1 MSSVEILP
9 VLGVGVAV
17 FVSTNVDDILLLS
30 AFFSDERLRTR
41 AVVVGQFAGIAVL
54 VVASG
59 ICGLAALV
67 VPEGWT
73 ALLGVLPVAIGV
85 WKLPPVW
92 RRDGDD
98 AEESRLH
105 ERELGVEQR
114 THSQVLAVT
123 LVTVAN
129 GGDNLAVYVPLFAK
143 QPAAIPLYAGVFAV
157 MTGVWCALGYL
168 LVNNRLIGARVRRYG
183 RVALPFVLI
192 VLGLYILSDARA
204 LLR

>member
-1 MSSVEILP
+1 MLS
-9 VLGVGVAV
+9 VLGIGVAV
-17 FVSTNVDDILLLS
+17 FVTTNIDDILLLS
-30 AFFSDERLRTR
+30 AFFADDRLRTR
-41 AVVVGQFAGIAVL
+41 AVVVGQFVGIGVL

-59 ICGLAALV
+59 VCGLAALV

-92 RRDGDD
+92 RPAAGD
-98 AEESRLH
+98 EEEGRLH
-105 ERELGVEQR
+105 DGELAAERR

-129 GGDNLAVYVPLFAK
+129 GGDNLAVYIPLFAR
-143 QPAAIPLYAGVFAV
+143 QPAAIPVHAVVFAV
-157 MTGVWCALGYL
+157 MTGVWCGLGYL
-168 LVNNRLIGARVRRYG
+168 LVNNRIVGARVRRYG

-192 VLGLYILSDARA
+192 ALGLYILVDARV